1 MVTNFS
7 IICKTAP
14 EQLRAMRERID
25 KRINPNIA
33 QTFAIGIIILQLT
46 TFIDGNN
53 FYDSQ
58 KLTLNDYQLRRG
70 DQILAQNYSKLL
82 YNLTRTMLSG
92 QYDRPLPSQIYSV
105 FQPYENRI
113 LALKPFNFQ
122 SLSGG
127 GQGHINNSRV
137 SNASLMSL

>member
-1 MVTNFS
+1 
-7 IICKTAP
+7 
-14 EQLRAMRERID
+14 
-25 KRINPNIA
+25 
-33 QTFAIGIIILQLT
+33 
-46 TFIDGNN
+46 
-53 FYDSQ
+53 
-58 KLTLNDYQLRRG
+58 
-70 DQILAQNYSKLL
+70 
-82 YNLTRTMLSG
+82 MLSG